1 MSKEDPTIQE
11 IWDTIPDDVKKQVYK
26 FIGDKE
32 FTEKERNDFFMRRSF
47 LSHDQRLVIH
57 LLIGLSIKDEEDY
70 STDKLKRAV
79 HKGCK
84 AVGDLSYIV

>member
-11 IWDTIPDDVKKQVYK
+11 IWDTIPDDVKEQVYK
-26 FIGDKE
+26 FIGDEE
-32 FTEKERNDFFMRRSF
+32 FTEKERKDFFMRRSF
-47 LSHDQRLVIH
+47 LSHDQKLVIY
-57 LLIGLSIKDEEDY
+57 LLIGLSIKDKEDY

-79 HKGCK
+79 HKGSK